1 LYRAGLGKPARFAP
15 HIAPGG
21 PRVRRTVCLL
31 APMRVRVEAMT
42 DAVTV
47 RAVARAR
54 SGFDTCRVVRWR
66 EAVRACSP
74 ARAACRA
81 SVDRA
86 CSRL

>member
-1 LYRAGLGKPARFAP
+1 MTRNWRVQASTSLWRRLADPQLARISLFTGLGKPARFAP

-54 SGFDTCRVVRWR
+54 SGFDTCRVVR
-66 EAVRACSP
+66 
-74 ARAACRA
+74 
-81 SVDRA
+81 
-86 CSRL
+86 